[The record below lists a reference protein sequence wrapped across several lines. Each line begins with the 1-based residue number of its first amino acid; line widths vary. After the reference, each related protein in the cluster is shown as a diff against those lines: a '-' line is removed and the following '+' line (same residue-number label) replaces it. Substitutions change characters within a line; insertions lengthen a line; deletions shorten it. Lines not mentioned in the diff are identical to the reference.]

1 MEVTILLEFLTIDHW
16 DEQMWERAGHI
27 YHEAFDQKGA
37 KPDKVL
43 RNMFNKGIGFLHL
56 GLDHHNIVALAI
68 SGRIKGKSAVIIDYL
83 AVHQDNRNKGIG
95 GKLMNYIRE
104 WSNSEGAKNIIIE
117 VEAERAPENLARIN
131 FWKKCGFTLT
141 DYIHQY
147 IWVPE
152 PYQAMYLNL
161 LPDSAVPKTGEAL
174 FSYISQFHRQ
184 SFQMA

>member
-1 MEVTILLEFLTIDHW
+1 LEVTILLEFLTIDHW

-27 YHEAFDQKGA
+27 YHEAFDRKGA

-104 WSNSEGAKNIIIE
+104 WSNSEGAKSIIIE
-117 VEAERAPENLARIN
+117 VEAERTSENLARIN
-131 FWKKCGFTLT
+131 FWRKCGFTLT

-161 LPDSAVPKTGEAL
+161 LPDAVELKNGESL

-184 SFQMA
+184 SFQMS